1 MVPNFTQDRRFT
13 GVHFRDCL
21 MTGFS
26 MAAEGEFAFVIAVFS
41 VDAGLITKQ
50 LYSSIVLAVL
60 ISTIIPP
67 FCLRFTINYYNKR
80 AEKLVAEA
88 AQAELDRLDG
98 MTKSEADLVE
108 AIKKN
113 STFFLCIQTQS
124 ESTWGLMH
132 KIMNAMQS
140 LGLDVIDHRSWH
152 PRGIN
157 TTLVNEI
164 YCKGNI
170 DPQVLMGEDSEGV
183 METKI
188 EDVKTTLLEAI
199 DQPVSPCC
207 HNKSGARV
215 SVFSSTT
222 LLCDSL

>member
-1 MVPNFTQDRRFT
+1 MVPNFTQDKRFT

-41 VDAGLITKQ
+41 VDAGLISTE
-50 LYSSIVLAVL
+50 LYASVVLAVL
-60 ISTIIPP
+60 LSTIIPP
-67 FCLRFTINYYNKR
+67 FLLRFTINHYNQK
-80 AEKLVAEA
+80 AEKAIAAA
-88 AQAELDRLDG
+88 AQAELERLDG
-98 MTKSEADLVE
+98 ESKSEHDLVE

-113 STFFLCIQTQS
+113 ATFFFCIQTQS

-132 KIMNAMQS
+132 KIMNCMKG
-140 LGLDVIDHRSWH
+140 LGLEVIDHRSWH

-164 YCKGNI
+164 YCEGSI
-170 DPQVLMGEDSEGV
+170 DPEVLMNGESV

-188 EDVKTTLLEAI
+188 EEVKTKLLEAI
-199 DQPVSPCC
+199 DQPVSY
-207 HNKSGARV
+207 S
-215 SVFSSTT
+215 
-222 LLCDSL
+222 LCVNVIECTRQCNTHRFVAFL